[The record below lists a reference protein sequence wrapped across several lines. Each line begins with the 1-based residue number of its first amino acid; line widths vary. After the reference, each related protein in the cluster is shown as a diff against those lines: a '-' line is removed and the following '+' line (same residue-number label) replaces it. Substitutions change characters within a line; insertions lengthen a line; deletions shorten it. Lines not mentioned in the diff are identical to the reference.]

1 MIEDNGELL
10 IDLVAQDLL
19 KQLEAVIYEKT
30 FTQFGGIQV
39 SKEVQ
44 YFADFCSEHMRI
56 PIHGRFARIRQIAQV
71 LSFDKVC
78 LTD

>member
-39 SKEVQ
+39 IKYEKNNMTNSLL
-44 YFADFCSEHMRI
+44 FFLI
-56 PIHGRFARIRQIAQV
+56 NF
-71 LSFDKVC
+71 F
-78 LTD
+78 